1 MSMCASGLHFTY
13 PKDKQHAQDVKD
25 KLVAAHDVEAHGGS
39 SQQHQVGPHTSAI
52 TADALSPAVEGRV
65 AHCLPTVAC

>member
-1 MSMCASGLHFTY
+1 MFMCSGLHFTY
-13 PKDKQHAQDVKD
+13 PKDKQRAQDVKD

-39 SQQHQVGPHTSAI
+39 SQQHQVRPYTSVFA
-52 TADALSPAVEGRV
+52 ADALSPSVEGRA